1 MFCGRRT
8 ATKRRRSR
16 DCRRVPGNRISRNFR
31 GAQRVS
37 NRDDRRPDR
46 GWHVDCLN
54 ACVDRAQPRNVK
66 RIDIMET
73 PVPDLAQHFSANATI
88 SSVDKPQRDAD
99 VRAEEAELE
108 QLADR
113 VSAARSV
120 F

>member
-1 MFCGRRT
+1 
-8 ATKRRRSR
+8 
-16 DCRRVPGNRISRNFR
+16 
-31 GAQRVS
+31 
-37 NRDDRRPDR
+37 
-46 GWHVDCLN
+46 LN
-54 ACVDRAQPRNVK
+54 ACVNPAQPRNVK

-73 PVPDLAQHFSANATI
+73 PVPDLAQHFSANATV

>member
-1 MFCGRRT
+1 
-8 ATKRRRSR
+8 
-16 DCRRVPGNRISRNFR
+16 
-31 GAQRVS
+31 
-37 NRDDRRPDR
+37 
-46 GWHVDCLN
+46 
-54 ACVDRAQPRNVK
+54 
-66 RIDIMET
+66 MET
-73 PVPDLAQHFSANATI
+73 PVPDLAQHFSANATV